1 MRSVLV
7 TTSRSHPVRD
17 DVVAETVPD
26 GWRVEVHEVDAD
38 GLERGSPT
46 ELAAAADGHDALLLR
61 PGRAT
66 RELFEGAPSLRALAV
81 HGSGYNRVDLDA
93 ATDHGVAVTHS
104 PGAPGPS
111 VVEHTVCA
119 MMALLRDLTTIHER
133 TTAGEWDTAKSKCR
147 ELGRRTVGL
156 VGLGTIGFDVARA
169 VRAFGADVVAYDPYV
184 DGDRDDSAIYPRTDR
199 GAAADLGV
207 ELVGFEDLLDRADVL
222 SLHAPLTGD
231 TRGMIGAAELEAMAG
246 GYLINAARGGIVDEA
261 ALADAV
267 AAGTLDGVALDV
279 MTSEPP
285 APDDPLLTSPDVLVT
300 PHVAGVTDGYLERGA
315 RLGAEKIETMLTG
328 GRPDTVVNPAVFE
341 SSAARHRRF
350 DEPR

>member
-17 DVVAETVPD
+17 DVVTETVPHD
-26 GWRVEVHEVDAD
+26 WHVEIYEVEAD
-38 GLERGSPT
+38 GLERGSVS
-46 ELAAAADGHDALLLR
+46 ELAAAAAGHDALLLR

-66 RELFEGAPSLRALAV
+66 RELFETVPSLRALAV
-81 HGSGYNRVDLDA
+81 HGSGYSRVDLDA

-104 PGAPGPS
+104 PEAPGPA

-119 MMALLRDLTTIHER
+119 MMVLLRELTTVHER
-133 TTAGEWDTAKSKCR
+133 TTAGEWDTAKSQCR

-169 VRAFGADVVAYDPYV
+169 VRAFGADVLAFDPYV
-184 DGDRDDSAIYPRTDR
+184 AGERDDSAIYPRTDR
-199 GAAADLGV
+199 EAAVDLGV
-207 ELVGFEDLLDRADVL
+207 EFVAFEDLLTRADVL
-222 SLHAPLTGD
+222 SLHAPLTD
-231 TRGMIGAAELEAMAG
+231 ATRGMIGAAELETMAG
-246 GYLINAARGGIVDEA
+246 GYLLNVARGGLVDEA

-267 AAGTLDGVALDV
+267 AAGALEGVALDV
-279 MTSEPP
+279 MREEPP
-285 APDDPLLTSPDVLVT
+285 PADDPLLTSPDVLVT

-315 RLGAEKIETMLTG
+315 RLGAEKIETMLSG

-341 SSAARHRRF
+341 SSPDPDGR
-350 DEPR
+350 